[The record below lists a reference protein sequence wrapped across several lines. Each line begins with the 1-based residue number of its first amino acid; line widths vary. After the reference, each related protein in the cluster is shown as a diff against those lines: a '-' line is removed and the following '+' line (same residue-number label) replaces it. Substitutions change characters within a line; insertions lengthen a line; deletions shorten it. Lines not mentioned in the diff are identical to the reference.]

1 MKKILLFVVGV
12 FSASVALADGRNKS
26 IIEYF
31 IENNFIKFLVSGGYY
46 TLGAIVILVIISVI
60 FKTFRKIFLS
70 VILAIFGLSLL
81 LFVFEA
87 LDNLEWIPPMY

>member
-1 MKKILLFVVGV
+1 MKKVFVFIIALFNY
-12 FSASVALADGRNKS
+12 SVALAEVRNKA

-31 IENNFIKFLVSGGYY
+31 IQNDFIAFLISGGYY
-46 TLGAIVILVIISVI
+46 TLVVIVVLIIISSI
-60 FKTFRKIFLS
+60 FKVFRKIILS
-70 VILAIFGLSLL
+70 IILAIFGLLMM